1 MSQSQHDVKKTS
13 LVKSIKGL
21 SMKRLSCPSMWML
34 RWNWSCSHSLFSKWK
49 WCCCWAMLR
58 LVTKILQIYVK
69 RRSLSFVNIQLWTLY
84 PVLSWLSVK
93 SKGFGWDLTRNK
105 MSNKLNKQSRTKL
118 NEVAKIVTKPSNLS
132 ATEITTILD
141 KVDQVKCEYLFYLFL
156 VSSLDNNFD
165 K

>member
-34 RWNWSCSHSLFSKWK
+34 RWNWSCSHSSFSKWK

-58 LVTKILQIYVK
+58 LVTKIQQIYVK

-105 MSNKLNKQSRTKL
+105 MSNKLNKQSRTRL
-118 NEVAKIVTKPSNLS
+118 TRLQNQPTCRQPQRMPPSEVTKWNVYIYS
-132 ATEITTILD
+132 IYFW
-141 KVDQVKCEYLFYLFL
+141 CL
-156 VSSLDNNFD
+156 V
-165 K
+165 